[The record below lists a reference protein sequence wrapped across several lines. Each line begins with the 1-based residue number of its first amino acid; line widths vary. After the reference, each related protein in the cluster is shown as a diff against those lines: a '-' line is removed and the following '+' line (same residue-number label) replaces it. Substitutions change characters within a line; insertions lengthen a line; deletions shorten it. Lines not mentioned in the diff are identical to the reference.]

1 MRFKRT
7 LALDSDG
14 DLLLD
19 ETKQLGWRTGVEGV
33 EQELRTLLKTVA
45 GEDPLDENHGLDV
58 FTAAG
63 APPAVF
69 RRELRAALLRDDR
82 VANVGDIDIDR
93 EEGTRRVD
101 VSVEVRLVNGD
112 AVELEAEV

>member
-1 MRFKRT
+1 
-7 LALDSDG
+7 
-14 DLLLD
+14 
-19 ETKQLGWRTGVEGV
+19 
-33 EQELRTLLKTVA
+33 
-45 GEDPLDENHGLDV
+45 
-58 FTAAG
+58 
-63 APPAVF
+63 VF

-101 VSVEVRLVNGD
+101 VAVEVRLVNGD